1 MRDEGFGEE
10 AVVLC
15 RLDNYAEADLLVQ
28 VLRDEGFAA
37 TLCNDGPSAGIMGTA
52 CLGDGLESAT
62 WARWAVL
69 VPESTRAEAEQVARE
84 WQSAAPVSDAEPEP

>member
-1 MRDEGFGEE
+1 MRDEGLEEE

-15 RLDNYAEADLLVQ
+15 YLDNYAEADLLVQ
-28 VLRDEGFAA
+28 VLLDEGFPA

-69 VPESTRAEAEQVARE
+69 VPESRRAEAEQVARE
-84 WQSAAPVSDAEPEP
+84 WQAAAPVPDVESEP